1 MIEAEFIVLDG
12 TGRPLLGCLSAT
24 QLGVL
29 KMGPEVNTLTES
41 DLLQKFP
48 ECFRGVGK
56 LKDFQLNIHIDPSVR
71 PVAQNPRRILFGL
84 RKKVEDKLSELM
96 DADIIEKADGPTPWV
111 SPVCIVPKLSGEI
124 RLCVDM
130 RWANEA
136 IQRERH
142 PIPTIDEVPFW
153 I

>member
-12 TGRPLLGCLSAT
+12 TGRPLLGCSSAT

-56 LKDFQLNIHIDPSVR
+56 IKDFQLNIHIEPSVR
-71 PVAQNPRRILFGL
+71 PVAQSPRKIPFGL

-96 DADIIEKADGPTPWV
+96 DADIIEKAYGPTPWV
-111 SPVCIVPKLSGEI
+111 SPICIVPKPSG
-124 RLCVDM
+124 
-130 RWANEA
+130 
-136 IQRERH
+136 
-142 PIPTIDEVPFW
+142 
-153 I
+153 

>member
-12 TGRPLLGCLSAT
+12 TGRSLLSCSSAT

-29 KMGPEVNTLTES
+29 KIGPEVNTLTES

-71 PVAQNPRRILFGL
+71 PVARRMPKSIRRIPFGL
-84 RKKVEDKLSELM
+84 SKKVEDKLSELM
-96 DADIIEKADGPTPWV
+96 DADIIEKAYGPTPWV
-111 SPVCIVPKLSGEI
+111 SPVCIVPKPSGEI
-124 RLCVDM
+124 RLCV
-130 RWANEA
+130 
-136 IQRERH
+136 I
-142 PIPTIDEVPFW
+142 
-153 I
+153 